1 MEERSLVGLCSSFF
15 SILTL
20 RKEQHSMPCNLAVS
34 IATCAV
40 SEERLLAL
48 LTPEVVQ
55 QVVLS
60 YAQQQYT
67 NITARVFVSGEIV
80 RCRLGGFTVTIANG
94 HVSVDTST
102 GDRAFAEKLATDFT
116 ELVRRLAES
125 LFQKQVQQVLQ
136 TMTPQPV
143 QAQVVEVNNA
153 GKRQQ
158 AALFT
163 LNL

>member
-1 MEERSLVGLCSSFF
+1 
-15 SILTL
+15 
-20 RKEQHSMPCNLAVS
+20 MPCYLAVS
-34 IATCAV
+34 IAKCAV

-48 LTPEVVQ
+48 LTPDVVQ
-55 QVVLS
+55 QAVHA
-60 YAQQQYT
+60 YAQQQYADAYAG
-67 NITARVFVSGEIV
+67 IQMEGEAVYCLLKGATI
-80 RCRLGGFTVTIANG
+80 TIADG
-94 HVSVDTST
+94 HVQVNTTSANR
-102 GDRAFAEKLATDFT
+102 DLAETLATNFS
-116 ELVRRLAES
+116 ELVTRLAES
-125 LFQKQVQQVLQ
+125 LFQQQVQQVLQ